1 MGKLQ
6 NSAEIATEMCIRPS
20 ILAIVLNERLNSSY
34 NHRKRSAS
42 DMSVYSNYDD
52 RKASTKKKAR
62 ADTAYPHDLRKSRAV
77 FIPFAFPIPFS
88 KNAPNW
94 Q

>member
-1 MGKLQ
+1 
-6 NSAEIATEMCIRPS
+6 
-20 ILAIVLNERLNSSY
+20 
-34 NHRKRSAS
+34 
-42 DMSVYSNYDD
+42 MSVYSNYDD

-62 ADTAYPHDLRKSRAV
+62 RHAAYSDDLHKSRAD
-77 FIPFAFPIPFS
+77 FIPFAFPFPFS